1 MTRYQHMRRLA
12 LWRGSLSMLTAC
24 TVLMLFGALA
34 DLLTQ

>member
-1 MTRYQHMRRLA
+1 MTRYQRVRRLTF
-12 LWRGSLSMLTAC
+12 WRGSLSMLTAC